1 MPVTHTIPAA
11 KLPPPPTPF
20 DDGALWPLLQAL
32 ARRASRGSPVLHGA
46 VALDQHGELCVGAH
60 DDGWFAVD
68 ASAEGAWRPTAPF
81 GDAARFTPM
90 DDAARQLLDVYAP
103 LCVGQSSAEL
113 VLAHLGQ
120 SLDGRLATVTGS
132 SRFVTGPEDLRHTH
146 RLRALFD
153 AVVVGAQTACVDDPQ
168 LTTRLVPGRH
178 PTRIVLDPHGR
189 LDPGLKV
196 LNDGRA
202 PTLILTS
209 NSAAYARAR
218 LASHVDVVEVRC
230 PEGQLCLPEILDHLR
245 MRGLC
250 RIFIEGG
257 GVTVSRFL
265 QAGLLQRL
273 HVVVAP
279 MILGSGTPAL
289 QLEPIERIADAITV
303 RCRRFL
309 LGSDV
314 LFDCDLRA
322 RG

>member
-1 MPVTHTIPAA
+1 MPVTHTTTGAT
-11 KLPPPPTPF
+11 PPTARMPL
-20 DDGALWPLLQAL
+20 DEAALWLLLQAL
-32 ARRASRGSPVLHGA
+32 ARRASRGAPLSSGA
-46 VALDQHGELCVGAH
+46 VSLDESGALCIDAH

-68 ASAEGAWRPTAPF
+68 AASETGWRRLAPI
-81 GDAARFTPM
+81 DAA
-90 DDAARQLLDVYAP
+90 AAELLDVYAP
-103 LCVGQSSAEL
+103 LCVGGSSAQL

-120 SLDGRLATVTGS
+120 SLDGRLATITGA

-189 LDPGLKV
+189 LDPNLQV

-202 PTLILTS
+202 PTLIVTS
-209 NSAAYARAR
+209 NSAPYARAR
-218 LASHVDVVEVRC
+218 LAGHVEVVEVAC
-230 PEGQLCLPEILDHLR
+230 PTGQLCLPEILEQLR
-245 MRGLC
+245 LRGLC

-279 MILGSGTPAL
+279 MILGSGTPAV
-289 QLEPIERIADAITV
+289 QLEPIEQIAEAITLH
-303 RCRRFL
+303 CRRFV